1 MVRTARLILFFLTAL
16 SGCFL
21 GTVQTVSAN
30 GITVTPVF
38 QEVTLDAATGTAR
51 ATIEIT
57 NSSPQILTLEV
68 FPTEVNQVDELGNI
82 ALEQFSG
89 AASESLPYVSFS
101 QDRISLEPD
110 STQSI
115 EVLLSDRAS
124 LSPGGSYV
132 GVVFRLQRDDE
143 SSNQVIQPAVV
154 SYLLITKTGGEQFAL
169 RLQSVQGLPV
179 LISFGLPKTLSLI
192 FSNEGNIHV
201 QPRGTVSFTDSF
213 GRLIGQGTVNEASQY
228 VLPGRQRRLSQLIS
242 PGEALLPV
250 SFVSTE
256 IMGSVADD
264 RSLYTYESSFII
276 ISPYV
281 VLAGG
286 ILITLV
292 TVITVLRKRRK

>member
-1 MVRTARLILFFLTAL
+1 MVRPACRIFFLLILFATWL
-16 SGCFL
+16 SAAYP
-21 GTVQTVSAN
+21 VSAN
-30 GITVTPVF
+30 GITVSPVF
-38 QEVTLDAATGTAR
+38 QEVTLDETTGTAR
-51 ATIEIT
+51 SSIELT
-57 NSSPQILTLEV
+57 NSSQQTITLEV

-101 QDRISLEPD
+101 QDRISLEPE
-110 STQSI
+110 SSQTI

-124 LSPGGSYV
+124 LQPGGSYV
-132 GVVFRLQRDDE
+132 GVVFRLQQE
-143 SSNQVIQPAVV
+143 SESTDQVIQPAVV

-179 LISFGLPKTLSLI
+179 LVSFGLPKSLALI

-213 GRLIGQGTVNEASQY
+213 GRLIGQGTVNESSQY
-228 VLPGRQRRLSQLIS
+228 VLPGRQRRLFQPIS

-256 IMGSVADD
+256 ITGSVGEE
-264 RSLYTYESSFII
+264 RSPFSYESSFII

-281 VLAGG
+281 VISAGV
-286 ILITLV
+286 LIVFLS
-292 TVITVLRKRRK
+292 VITVLRRRRK